1 MSNTVNMLDVSLSE
15 SGGADVFTSTS
26 AVYVINAVQNFKKR
40 IKDFATPAA
49 FPDDGGINLDALQ
62 RSFNKT
68 AMAEWLGTALEIL
81 DRAVTQIEAA
91 KKLESVINC
100 AEVENKSLKNEMI
113 ADQRTIID
121 LQQKLIEKKDSDFQG
136 IRKTVETEVQSYA
149 AIVETTCEKALAPE
163 NFKKVVKQVKQSED
177 RARNVIIYGLVE
189 EEDENLTTKVSNVLE
204 ILQEK
209 PVFSIPQRIGVS
221 AGTSR
226 PVKISLTSSQ
236 MVSEL
241 LKKSKLLQTQD
252 AFKSVFIAPDR
263 TKEERELRKKLVD
276 DLKAKR
282 SKHSNLK
289 FAIRNG
295 SVVQV

>member
-1 MSNTVNMLDVSLSE
+1 MT
-15 SGGADVFTSTS
+15 
-26 AVYVINAVQNFKKR
+26 
-40 IKDFATPAA
+40 
-49 FPDDGGINLDALQ
+49 
-62 RSFNKT
+62 
-68 AMAEWLGTALEIL
+68 EWLGTAIEIL

-100 AEVENKSLKNEMI
+100 AAVENKSLMNEKI
-113 ADQRTIID
+113 EDQRTIID
-121 LQQKLIEKKDSDFQG
+121 LQQKLIEKKDNDFQC

-163 NFKKVVKQVKQSED
+163 KFEKVVKKVKQSED
-177 RARNVIIYGLVE
+177 RSRNVIIFGLAE
-189 EEDENLTTKVSNVLE
+189 ETDENLTTKVSDVLE

-209 PVFSIPQRIGVS
+209 PVFSIPQRIGQVAL
-221 AGTSR
+221 AGTNR
-226 PVKISLTSSQ
+226 PVKISLTSSL

-252 AFKSVFIAPDR
+252 TLKGVFIAPDR
-263 TKEERELRKKLVD
+263 TKEERILRRKLVD
-276 DLKAKR
+276 DLKLKI
-282 SKHSNLK
+282 SKHSDLR